1 MRRSLFTV
9 ICLLVM
15 AQCLFA
21 QNPNRGVVEPVL
33 QDSISTAMHAD
44 DQQSQEPDI
53 LGDTTLYINRITIS
67 KDSFNEWKSE
77 KGFGYMPYLDSMLRA
92 KKAGSVKGPKERI
105 APRDISWMENVL
117 KSKVLHAFLWMIAG
131 AFVLFIIYR
140 LFLNKGIFVRYARR
154 DAAIDLQ
161 PEKEEIQD
169 TDFRQLIR
177 HSVSQGD
184 YRKAIR
190 YQYLNVL
197 QQLSAGGHV
206 MLASEKTNAA
216 YVKEVPA
223 AIRQPFAALTLIYEY
238 VWFGHQEITGS
249 RYSELEQAFSRF
261 NNGEA

>member
-1 MRRSLFTV
+1 MKVWKRV
-9 ICLLVM
+9 CLL
-15 AQCLFA
+15 
-21 QNPNRGVVEPVL
+21 
-33 QDSISTAMHAD
+33 
-44 DQQSQEPDI
+44 
-53 LGDTTLYINRITIS
+53 
-67 KDSFNEWKSE
+67 
-77 KGFGYMPYLDSMLRA
+77 PYLDSMLQA
-92 KKAGSVKGPKERI
+92 KSGIGQGPKERN
-105 APRDISWMENVL
+105 APSDVKLDGKPVDARLFMR
-117 KSKVLHAFLWMIAG
+117 AWMIAG
-131 AFVLFIIYR
+131 AFVLFIVYR

-184 YRKAIR
+184 YRKAM
-190 YQYLNVL
+190 QYLNVL
-197 QQLSAGGHV
+197 QQLSAGGH
-206 MLASEKTNAA
+206 ADAAHRKKTNAA